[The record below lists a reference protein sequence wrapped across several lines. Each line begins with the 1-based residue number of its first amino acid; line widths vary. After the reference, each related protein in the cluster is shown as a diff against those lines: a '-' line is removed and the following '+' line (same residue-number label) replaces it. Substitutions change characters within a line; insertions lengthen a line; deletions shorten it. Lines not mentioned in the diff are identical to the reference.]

1 MSGVVVFRERPSA
14 LSFLVMSLRGIWNAL
29 RHWHLELELTRQHK
43 CTGLGKVSHKIL
55 ATHSVH
61 PVWLHQGS
69 ISLHLMILWG
79 HCRKQSPFTNG
90 MTGKINILALQGRQ
104 RTGNTWD
111 KANWLY
117 CFTFAFDNRKALFN
131 YIATHKL
138 DYLPLF
144 LALLGSSLASAQI
157 HLCSLTPNLN
167 CTPKNGGRK

>member
-1 MSGVVVFRERPSA
+1 M
-14 LSFLVMSLRGIWNAL
+14 WNAL
-29 RHWHLELELTRQHK
+29 RHWHLELELTRRHK
-43 CTGLGKVSHKIL
+43 CTGLGEVSHKIL

-90 MTGKINILALQGRQ
+90 MTGKTNILALQGRQ

-138 DYLPLF
+138 GYPPLF
-144 LALLGSSLASAQI
+144 FGTVRLKLGICANPPVQPHSQPKL
-157 HLCSLTPNLN
+157 H